1 MERTTLSRPW
11 KSLPFGGLSANSLRL
26 IAMTGM
32 LLDHIWG
39 TLMSGGL
46 WMTCVGRLVFPI
58 YAFQL
63 TEGFFHTSDRKKYLR
78 RLLFFALIS
87 EIPFNYM
94 MAGGWL
100 YPFHQNTIFTL
111 AIGLWAIS
119 VLESLREKQMPGW
132 KGALQL
138 LAAALLSVVG
148 FPDYG
153 WQGVLTVV
161 VFYAMRGH
169 KLAWLGQLA
178 GMVVIHCYLFEGQTL
193 PWLFDLPL
201 QSFAVLALIPIWLY
215 NGQKGR
221 GGKAFQQVAYWYYP
235 LHLIALTLLR
245 RMI

>member
-1 MERTTLSRPW
+1 MDRTTLSRPW
-11 KSLPFGGLSANSLRL
+11 RKLPFGGLSANALRL
-26 IAMTGM
+26 IAMVGM
-32 LLDHIWG
+32 LLDHVWG
-39 TLMSGGL
+39 TLLSGGL

-63 TEGFFHTSDRKKYLR
+63 TEGFFRTAHRKQYLR
-78 RLLFFALIS
+78 RLLVFALIS
-87 EIPFNYM
+87 EIPFNFM

-111 AIGLWAIS
+111 ALGLWAVSI
-119 VLESLREKQMPGW
+119 LEELRDKRVGLG
-132 KGALQL
+132 KGL
-138 LAAALLSVVG
+138 LLLAAAALLSVVG

-161 VFYAMRGH
+161 LFYVMRGH
-169 KLAWLGQLA
+169 RLAWLGQLA
-178 GMVVIHCYLFEGQTL
+178 GMVVIHCFLFEGQTL

-215 NGQKGR
+215 NGQLGR
-221 GGKAFQQVAYWYYP
+221 GGKTFRQAAYWYYP
-235 LHLIALTLLR
+235 LHMIALAIIR

>member
-1 MERTTLSRPW
+1 MDRTNLSRPW
-11 KSLPFGGLSANSLRL
+11 KTLPVGGLSANALRM
-26 IAMTGM
+26 IAMVGM
-32 LLDHIWG
+32 LLDHVWG

-63 TEGFFHTSDRKKYLR
+63 TEGFFHTSDRKRYFK

-111 AIGLWAIS
+111 VLGLWVIS
-119 VLESLREKQMPGW
+119 VLENLRQRAIGRGK
-132 KGALQL
+132 AFLQL

-169 KLAWLGQLA
+169 RLAWLGQLV
-178 GMVVIHCYLFEGQTL
+178 GMVAIHCFLFEGQTL

-215 NGQKGR
+215 NGKKGR
-221 GGKAFQQVAYWYYP
+221 GGKVFQQAAYWYYP
-235 LHLIALTLLR
+235 LHLVALVLLR
-245 RMI
+245 RAI